1 MSVGKSGGNDPPIRI
16 VVEAVEA
23 PELMPL
29 SERLA
34 RALLPVVLRRRLEG
48 LAPGQAR
55 SAERDTATRDTRL
68 PPPP

>member
-1 MSVGKSGGNDPPIRI
+1 MSPKEGHRQIR
-16 VVEAVEA
+16 VVLTEVEA
-23 PELMPL
+23 PDLMPL

-48 LAPGQAR
+48 LAPGRER
-55 SAERDTATRDTRL
+55 SAERDTATRDTFL